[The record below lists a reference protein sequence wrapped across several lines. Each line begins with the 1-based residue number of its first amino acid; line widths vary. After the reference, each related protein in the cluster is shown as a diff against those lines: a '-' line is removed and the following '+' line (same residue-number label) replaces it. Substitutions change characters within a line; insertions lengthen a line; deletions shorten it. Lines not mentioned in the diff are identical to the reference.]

1 MSPSASNQSR
11 LFTFRSAGWVLLLS
25 GLFTAAIVVLAL
37 AGALWRSGPPLVGDG
52 RNVDTYGFDLTT
64 CLVARDQIV
73 AGGLRKDAL
82 RALVDPPTI
91 LGDDVTGINAKLY
104 GKYLVSADRV
114 IGVTVN
120 GESRAYPIQILN
132 VHEIVNDTLGGVPIA
147 VTYNPLCD
155 SAVVFERHVGGETL
169 QFGVSGLLYNSNLL
183 MYDRRPNAQGESLWS
198 QLLCKAIAGP
208 AAESDRRVRVLHASL
223 VSWAD
228 WLSGHP
234 QTTVLDLD
242 VKRFKRYQETR
253 SRYNDYLRS
262 SKLMFPVDPPPPVDG
277 PASKDRVLAVE
288 ADGMR
293 QVYTVAEVA
302 ERANANGSWTT
313 TLGNSTLRF
322 HYRDDPETVVVTSE
336 DSDAALQVIY
346 AFWFAWHAMWPDDV
360 PAQ

>member
-1 MSPSASNQSR
+1 MSPSASNQTR

-25 GLFTAAIVVLAL
+25 GLVTAAIMVWAL
-37 AGALWRSGPPLVGDG
+37 AGALLRPGPPLVGD
-52 RNVDTYGFDLTT
+52 RKNVETYGFDLTT
-64 CLVARDQIV
+64 CLVAREQLV

-91 LGDDVTGINAKLY
+91 LGDEVMGINAKLH

-155 SAVVFERHVGGETL
+155 SAIVFERHVGGETL

-208 AAESDRRVRVLHASL
+208 AAESDRRLRVLHASL

-228 WLSGHP
+228 WLSRHP

-242 VKRFKRYQETR
+242 VKMFKRYQETR
-253 SRYNDYLRS
+253 YDEYFQS
-262 SKLMFPVDPPPPVDG
+262 SKLMFPVDPPPPAEG

-288 ADGMR
+288 ADGVR

-302 ERANANGSWTT
+302 ERANANGTWTT
-313 TLGNSTLRF
+313 ILGNSTLHF
-322 HYRDDPETVVVTSE
+322 CYRDDPETVVVTSE
-336 DSDAALQVIY
+336 GSDAALQVIY
-346 AFWFAWHAMWPDDV
+346 AFWFAWHAMWPQDV